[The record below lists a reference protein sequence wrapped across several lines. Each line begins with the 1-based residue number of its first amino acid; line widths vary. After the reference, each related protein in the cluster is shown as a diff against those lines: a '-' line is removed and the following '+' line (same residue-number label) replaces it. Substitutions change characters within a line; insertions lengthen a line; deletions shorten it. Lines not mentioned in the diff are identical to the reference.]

1 MKIILR
7 LGVLLLLVGLACG
20 RTIQTI
26 TPCEN
31 CIPMVVPNNNPD
43 ETLKYSE
50 ANGNNGGANE
60 ANGNAAKA
68 KAEATA
74 IIANNAPA
82 IAVSNSITRTWD
94 LFVMGYWLFG
104 CGLALVIL
112 WFVLA
117 RINKQVE
124 RRNNDSS
131 NGTSITRR

>member
-1 MKIILR
+1 
-7 LGVLLLLVGLACG
+7 
-20 RTIQTI
+20 
-26 TPCEN
+26 
-31 CIPMVVPNNNPD
+31 MVVPNNNPD
-43 ETLKYSE
+43 DTQKYAD
-50 ANGNNGGANE
+50 ANGKNAHANNE
-60 ANGNAAKA
+60 NGQSAKW

-104 CGLALVIL
+104 CGLALAIL

-117 RINKQVE
+117 KINKQVE